1 MKVLLAEKPGKL
13 RIVEMEKPAPG
24 PREVVAK
31 VLHCGIC
38 GTDVSI
44 ADGTLNLGKGN
55 EPIYPVRIGHEWSG
69 QVVEL
74 GSETKRLKVG
84 DRIIS
89 DTGYSCGECEY
100 CMHGEFGSCIEG
112 RAIGTIGNC
121 WPGAFAEYMLIPE
134 RLAFRLPD
142 NVPSDVAALVEPAG
156 VGFYGLTKTPVG
168 PGTNLLVVGTG
179 PISLGGM
186 ACAKGIGVGKTIL
199 AGRKDAKLAIGK
211 MLGADILVNIDKE
224 NLYDV
229 VMRETNGRGMDVV
242 MDSTGAAEL
251 LNLSVSLTRA
261 SGWIVLPGFYER
273 HIDDFAIDNIIVRNC
288 TLIGGAGTPD
298 MQRRILDMLTNGH
311 IDLRP
316 MITDR
321 YPFERVLE
329 AFKAVKEKNETRVKI
344 LVDF

>member
-1 MKVLLAEKPGKL
+1 MKVLLAEKPGEL
-13 RIVEMEKPAPG
+13 HIVEMEKPAPG
-24 PREVVAK
+24 PREILAK

-55 EPIYPVRIGHEWSG
+55 DPIYPVRIGHEWSG

-74 GSETKRLKVG
+74 GSESKRLKIG

-100 CMHGEFGSCIEG
+100 CMRGEFGSCVEG

-134 RLAFRLPD
+134 RLVFRLPD

-156 VGFYGLTKTPVG
+156 VGFYGLTKTPIG

-179 PISLGGM
+179 PISLGGL
-186 ACAKGIGVGKTIL
+186 ACAKGMGAGKTIL

-211 MLGADILVNIDKE
+211 KLGADILVNMDKE
-224 NLYDV
+224 NLRDV
-229 VMRETNGRGMDVV
+229 IMRETNGRGMDVV
-242 MDSTGAAEL
+242 LDSTGAPAL
-251 LNLSVSLTRA
+251 LNQTVALTRS
-261 SGWIVLPGFYER
+261 SGYIVLPGFYER
-273 HIDDFAIDNIIVRNC
+273 LINDFAIDNIIVRNC

-298 MQRRILDMLTNGH
+298 MQRRILDMLANGH
-311 IDLRP
+311 VDLKP

-321 YPFERVLE
+321 YPFDRVLE
-329 AFKAVKEKNETRVKI
+329 AFKAVKEKNATRVKV

>member
-1 MKVLLAEKPGKL
+1 MMKVFLVKEPNVAEIVEIEKP
-13 RIVEMEKPAPG
+13 VPG
-24 PREVVAK
+24 PREVLAK

-44 ADGTLNLGKGN
+44 ADGTLNLGEGN
-55 EPIYPVRIGHEWSG
+55 SPIYPVRIGHEWSG

-74 GSETKRLKVG
+74 GSETRRLKAG

-89 DTGYSCGECEY
+89 DTYSCGECEY
-100 CMHGEFGSCIEG
+100 CLRGEVASCVEG
-112 RAIGTIGNC
+112 RSIGTVGKC

-134 RLAFRLPD
+134 RLAFRIPD
-142 NVPSDVAALVEPAG
+142 NVPSDVAALVEPAS
-156 VGFYGLTKTPVG
+156 VGLHCLSKTPIG

-186 ACAKGIGVGKTIL
+186 ACAKGMGVGKTIL

-211 MLGADILVNIDKE
+211 KLGADILVNMDRE

-242 MDSTGAAEL
+242 LDTTGAPAL
-251 LNLSVSLTRA
+251 VNQSVALTRS
-261 SGWIVLPGFYER
+261 SGFIGLPGFYEQR
-273 HIDDFAIDNIIVRNC
+273 INDFAIDNIIVRNC
-288 TLIGGAGTPD
+288 TLLGSGGAPD

-311 IDLRP
+311 IDLKP

-321 YPFERVLE
+321 YPFTQVLE
-329 AFKAVKEKNETRVKI
+329 AFKAVKEKNDTRIKI
-344 LVDF
+344 MVDF